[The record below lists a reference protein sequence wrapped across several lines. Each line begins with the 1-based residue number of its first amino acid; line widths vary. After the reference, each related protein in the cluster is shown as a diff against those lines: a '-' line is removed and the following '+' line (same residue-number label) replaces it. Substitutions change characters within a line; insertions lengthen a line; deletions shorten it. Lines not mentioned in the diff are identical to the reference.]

1 MAKPSRT
8 PHAARPVPA
17 GEARVIAPET
27 LHWPHPPYYEPID
40 GAEERSAEPAVALLR
55 DGRTL
60 TGTLTRFDPAEGLF
74 EMRPQDGDLQEIAPR
89 DLLELRL
96 TRRVD
101 LRRRVSVVDAQV
113 EQADA
118 PERQTFRLTLANDQ
132 VIEGET
138 LGFDT
143 HTLGLFLYVDA
154 NGEGVTRLF
163 VPAEA
168 IKRKQ
173 IGRRLGDLLVSN
185 EHVTPRQITDAIE
198 HQAARRKRK
207 LGDYLTR
214 GQIISRS
221 DLAAAIE
228 RQRQMPVMRLGEALV
243 AMNLISDSQLEEAL
257 TRQKEHR
264 GKPLGEILVELNLIT
279 REDLKRTLTQQL
291 GIPFV
296 DLTRYEVEPGVL
308 KLVPAAVATEYNV
321 LPLCIDGRA
330 LVLAVENP
338 LDPIPLDRIRF
349 LSGMPIAPVM
359 SASNELREAVKHHY
373 GIAEPTV
380 KIEDLAAELDSA
392 AEPQEFDE
400 EQVRETDSVLVRL
413 VNKMVLDAND
423 AKASDIHI
431 ESYPGKKP
439 VRIRFRMDGALREY
453 LTLPASYRAALI
465 SRVKI
470 MASLDISEKRRAQ
483 DGKILF
489 QNFGPAKL
497 ELRLATIPTTDGL
510 EDAVL
515 RVLPGGAAPSMDQL
529 GLRPPVLAALQK
541 VVQRPY
547 GILLV
552 CGPTGS
558 GKTTTLHSLL
568 SFINTADLK
577 IWTAE
582 DPVEIMQPGLRQV
595 QVHPKI
601 GWTFAAAMRSF
612 LRADPDVIMVGEMRD
627 EETARIGIEASL
639 TGHLVLSTLHTNS
652 APESV
657 VRLLDMGMQPFNFA
671 DSMLGILAQRL
682 VRRLCVKC
690 KVVEPVDSQTLQDLA
705 IEYCVDTAL
714 SPDAIVQ
721 EWTKRYGNA
730 PTLARA
736 PGCARCGKSGYSGR
750 LGIHE
755 LLVNS
760 SLVRPLIRRSAGA
773 DELRTAGIAEGM
785 RTLRQDGIEKCFE
798 GITDIHEVRAATA

>member
-1 MAKPSRT
+1 MAASTR
-8 PHAARPVPA
+8 AAAIDKIVQ
-17 GEARVIAPET
+17 
-27 LHWPHPPYYEPID
+27 WPDPPYYETVD
-40 GAEERSAEPAVALLR
+40 GEASGGEEPAVALLR
-55 DGRTL
+55 DGRKL
-60 TGTLTRFDPAEGLF
+60 TGALTRFHPLEGVF
-74 EMRPQDGDLQEIAPR
+74 EMRPQGGDLMEVEPREIL
-89 DLLELRL
+89 DLRL
-96 TRRVD
+96 TRPVT
-101 LRRRVSVVDAQV
+101 LRRRRSLIE
-113 EQADA
+113 EQTGL
-118 PERQTFRLTLANDQ
+118 PETPPEPQTFRITLANDQ
-132 VIEGET
+132 VLEGET

-143 HTLGLFLYVDA
+143 HSLGMFLYVDG

-163 VPAEA
+163 IPTEA

-173 IGRRLGDLLVSN
+173 IGRRIGDLLIS
-185 EHVTPRQITDAIE
+185 EQTVTPRQITSAIE
-198 HQAARRKRK
+198 QQAARRSRK

-214 GQIISRS
+214 EQIISRA

-243 AMNLISDSQLEEAL
+243 AMNLINENQLEEAL
-257 TRQKEHR
+257 TRQKQHR
-264 GKPLGEILVELNLIT
+264 GKPLGEILVDLGLIT

-296 DLTRYEVEPGVL
+296 DLSKYEVEASVL
-308 KLVPAAVATEYNV
+308 KIVPAAVANEYNV

-359 SASNELREAVKHHY
+359 AASAELREALQRHY
-373 GIAEPTV
+373 GISTSSV
-380 KIEDLAAELDSA
+380 KIEELAAELDTTMES
-392 AEPQEFDE
+392 QDLDE
-400 EQVRETDSVLVRL
+400 DQVRETDSVLVRL
-413 VNKMVLDAND
+413 VNKMVLDAYD
-423 AKASDIHI
+423 VRASDIHI

-439 VRIRFRMDGALREY
+439 VRIRFRQDGALREY

-497 ELRLATIPTTDGL
+497 ELRLATIPTTEGL

-515 RVLPGGAAPSMDQL
+515 RLLPGGGATPMEQL
-529 GLRPPVLAALQK
+529 GLRPPVLAALK
-541 VVQRPY
+541 TIVARPY

-568 SFINTADLK
+568 AYINTPDQK

-582 DPVEIMQPGLRQV
+582 DPVEIQQAGLRQV
-595 QVHPKI
+595 QVHAKI

-639 TGHLVLSTLHTNS
+639 TGHLVFSTLHTNS

-682 VRRLCVKC
+682 VRKLCAKC
-690 KVVEPVDSQTLQDLA
+690 KVIEPVSPADLQDLA
-705 IEYCVDTAL
+705 VEYCTETEL
-714 SPDAIVQ
+714 SPDAIL
-721 EWTKRYGNA
+721 EDWRKRYSGA
-730 PTLARA
+730 PMLARA
-736 PGCARCGKSGYSGR
+736 PGCDRCSGSGYSGR

-760 SLVRPLIRRSAGA
+760 PAVRPLIRRSAGA
-773 DELRTAGIAEGM
+773 DELRTVGIREGM
-785 RTLRQDGIEKCFE
+785 RTLRQDGIEKCLE
-798 GITDIHEVRAATA
+798 GLTDVHEVRAASA

>member
-1 MAKPSRT
+1 MAKPSRSQ
-8 PHAARPVPA
+8 PARSARPA
-17 GEARVIAPET
+17 EARILET
-27 LHWPHPPYYEPID
+27 ALQWPQPPHYETID
-40 GAEERSAEPAVALLR
+40 DAEEPRAEPAVALLR
-55 DGRTL
+55 DGRKL
-60 TGTLTRFDPAEGLF
+60 TGMLTRFDPAEGLF
-74 EMRPQDGDLQEIAPR
+74 EMRPDDGELTEISPH

-96 TRRVD
+96 TRSVN
-101 LRRRVSVVDAQV
+101 LRRRRSVISEGIDQ
-113 EQADA
+113 ETP
-118 PERQTFRLTLANDQ
+118 PERQLFRLTLANDQ
-132 VIEGET
+132 VVEGDT

-143 HTLGLFLYVDA
+143 HTLGLFLYVDG

-163 VPAEA
+163 VPTDA

-173 IGRRLGDLLVSN
+173 IGRRLGDLLVSDQT
-185 EHVTPRQITDAIE
+185 VTPRQITEAIE
-198 HQAARRKRK
+198 QQAARRRRK

-214 GQIISRS
+214 EQVISRT

-243 AMNLISDSQLEEAL
+243 AMNLISENQLDDAL
-257 TRQKEHR
+257 SRQKEHR
-264 GKPLGEILVELNLIT
+264 GKPLGEILVELGLVS

-296 DLTRYEVEPGVL
+296 DLTRYEVEAPVL
-308 KLVPAAVATEYNV
+308 KLVPAAVAAEYNV

-359 SASNELREAVKHHY
+359 AAAGELRDAIRQHY
-373 GIAEPTV
+373 GMNAGPTV
-380 KIEDLAAELDSA
+380 KIEDLAAELDIAVSTQHD
-392 AEPQEFDE
+392 EE
-400 EQVRETDSVLVRL
+400 EQVRETDSALVRL
-413 VNKMVLDAND
+413 VNKIVLDAHE

-431 ESYPGKKP
+431 ESYPGRQP
-439 VRIRFRMDGALREY
+439 VRVRFRQDGNLREY
-453 LTLPASYRAALI
+453 LTLPSTYRAALL

-470 MASLDISEKRRAQ
+470 MANLDISEKRRAQ

-497 ELRLATIPTTDGL
+497 ELRLATIPTTDGM

-515 RVLPGGAAPSMDQL
+515 RVLPGGGATPMEQL
-529 GLRPPVLAALQK
+529 GLRPPLFSALQK
-541 VVQRPY
+541 VAGRPY

-558 GKTTTLHSLL
+558 GKTTTLHSVLGY
-568 SFINTADLK
+568 INTPDLK

-582 DPVEIMQPGLRQV
+582 DPVEIIQAGLRQV

-612 LRADPDVIMVGEMRD
+612 LRADPDVIMIGEMRD
-627 EETARIGIEASL
+627 EETARIAIEASL

-682 VRRLCVKC
+682 VRRLCAKC
-690 KVVEPVDSQTLQDLA
+690 KVVEPVSKQALSELA
-705 IEYCVDTAL
+705 VEYCTDTAL
-714 SPDAIVQ
+714 SPDMIAA
-721 EWTKRYGNA
+721 EWLQRYSGA
-730 PTLARA
+730 PKLAHA
-736 PGCARCGKSGYSGR
+736 PGCERCGKSGYSGR

-760 SLVRPLIRRSAGA
+760 MLIRPLIRRSAGA
-773 DELRTAGIAEGM
+773 DELRAAGMAEGM
-785 RTLRQDGIEKCFE
+785 RTLRQDGIEKCLD
-798 GITDIHEVRAATA
+798 GLTDLHEVRAACA

>member
-8 PHAARPVPA
+8 PHAARPAPA
-17 GEARVIAPET
+17 AETRVVALEK

-96 TRRVD
+96 TRRVN
-101 LRRRVSVVDAQV
+101 LQRRASVVDAQV
-113 EQADA
+113 EQTDA

-163 VPAEA
+163 VPADA

-257 TRQKEHR
+257 VRQKEHR
-264 GKPLGEILVELNLIT
+264 GKPLGEILVELSLIT

-359 SASNELREAVKHHY
+359 SASNELRDAVKHHY

-380 KIEDLAAELDSA
+380 KIEDLAAELDDISA
-392 AEPQEFDE
+392 QQDLEE

-413 VNKMVLDAND
+413 VNKMVLDANE

-439 VRIRFRMDGALREY
+439 VRIRFRQDGALREY

-515 RVLPGGAAPSMDQL
+515 RVLPGGGAPPMDQL
-529 GLRPPVLAALQK
+529 GLRPPVLAALQT

-568 SFINTADLK
+568 SFINTPDLK

-595 QVHPKI
+595 QVQPKI

-671 DSMLGILAQRL
+671 DSMLAILAQRL

-690 KVVEPVDSQTLQDLA
+690 KIVEPVAPQELRDLA
-705 IEYCVDTAL
+705 IEYCVDTTL
-714 SPDAIVQ
+714 SVDEIME
-721 EWTKRYGNA
+721 EWTNRYGSA
-730 PTLARA
+730 PKLARA
-736 PGCARCGKSGYSGR
+736 PGCARCGQSGYSGR

-760 SLVRPLIRRSAGA
+760 ALVRPLIRRSAGA

-785 RTLRQDGIEKCFE
+785 RTLRQDGIEKCLE
-798 GITDIHEVRAATA
+798 GLTDIHEVRGATA

>member
-1 MAKPSRT
+1 MAKPSRS
-8 PHAARPVPA
+8 HSSRQVRSA
-17 GEARVIAPET
+17 EARTAQVQA
-27 LHWPHPPYYEPID
+27 LQWPQPPYYETVD
-40 GAEERSAEPAVALLR
+40 DAEQPHEEPAIAQLR
-55 DGRTL
+55 DGRKID
-60 TGTLTRFDPAEGLF
+60 GVLTRFDSTAGVF
-74 EMRPQDGDLQEIAPR
+74 EMRPEGGDLMEVAPR
-89 DLLELRL
+89 DLLDLRL
-96 TRRVD
+96 TRPVN
-101 LRRRVSVVDAQV
+101 LKRRRSIIEDGGDLEVP
-113 EQADA
+113 
-118 PERQTFRLTLANDQ
+118 PERQIFRLTLANDQ
-132 VIEGET
+132 IVEGET

-143 HTLGLFLYVDA
+143 HTLGLFLYVDG
-154 NGEGVTRLF
+154 NGEGVTRVF
-163 VPAEA
+163 VPSEA

-173 IGRRLGDLLVSN
+173 IGRRLGDMLVS
-185 EHVTPRQITDAIE
+185 EQAVTSRQITQAIE
-198 HQAARRKRK
+198 HQTARRSRK

-214 GQIISRS
+214 EQIISRT

-243 AMNLISDSQLEEAL
+243 AMNLISEDQLEDAL
-257 TRQKEHR
+257 SKQKDHR
-264 GKPLGEILVELNLIT
+264 GKPLGEILVDLGVIT
-279 REDLKRTLTQQL
+279 RDDLKRTLTQQL

-296 DLTRYEVEPGVL
+296 DLTRYEVEPTVL
-308 KLVPAAVATEYNV
+308 KLVPPNVAAEYNV

-359 SASNELREAVKHHY
+359 AAANELREAVKQHY
-373 GIAEPTV
+373 GLNAPSV
-380 KIEDLAAELDSA
+380 KIEDLAAELDSTA
-392 AEPQEFDE
+392 APTEIDE
-400 EQVRETDSVLVRL
+400 DQVRETDSVLVRL
-413 VNKMVLDAND
+413 VNKMVIDANE

-431 ESYPGKKP
+431 ESYPGREP
-439 VRIRFRMDGALREY
+439 VRVRFRQDGTLREY

-470 MASLDISEKRRAQ
+470 MANLDISEKRRAQ

-497 ELRLATIPTTDGL
+497 ELRLATIPTNDGL

-515 RVLPGGAAPSMDQL
+515 RVLPGGGATPMDQL
-529 GLRPPVLAALQK
+529 GLRPPVLEALEK
-541 VVQRPY
+541 VAEKSF

-558 GKTTTLHSLL
+558 GKTTTLHSVL
-568 SFINTADLK
+568 SHINTPDLK

-582 DPVEIMQPGLRQV
+582 DPVEILQPGLRQV
-595 QVHPKI
+595 QVHSKI

-612 LRADPDVIMVGEMRD
+612 LRADPDVIMIGEMRD
-627 EETARIGIEASL
+627 EETARIAIEASL

-657 VRLLDMGMQPFNFA
+657 VRLLDMGMAPFNFA

-682 VRRLCVKC
+682 VRRLCSKC
-690 KVVEPVDSQTLQDLA
+690 KVLEPLHKQGLQDLA
-705 IEYCVDTAL
+705 AEYCTDTAL
-714 SPDAIVQ
+714 SPDAIAA
-721 EWTKRYGNA
+721 EWMQRYSGA
-730 PTLARA
+730 PKLPRA
-736 PGCARCGKSGYSGR
+736 PGCLACGNSGYSGR

-760 SLVRPLIRRSAGA
+760 SAVRPLIRRSAGA
-773 DELRTAGIAEGM
+773 DELRAAGIAEGM
-785 RTLRQDGIEKCFE
+785 RTLRQDGIEKCLE
-798 GITDIHEVRAATA
+798 GLTDIHEVRGACA